1 MRNFVIRLLVNAF
14 ALSAAAWLID
24 GIRLSEDFG
33 DILIVALIFGV
44 LNALLKP
51 ILLFLSIPFIV
62 VTLGFFALVVNGG
75 MLLLTA
81 RLSDSLV
88 VDGLGSAMLGAIV
101 ISIVTMILGGALD
114 DEKKGKSKR

>member
-44 LNALLKP
+44 LNAVLKP
-51 ILLFLSIPFIV
+51 ILLFLSLPFIL

-81 RLSDSLV
+81 RLSDSLM

-101 ISIVTMILGGALD
+101 ISVVTMILGGALD
-114 DEKKGKSKR
+114 DEKKEKRRR